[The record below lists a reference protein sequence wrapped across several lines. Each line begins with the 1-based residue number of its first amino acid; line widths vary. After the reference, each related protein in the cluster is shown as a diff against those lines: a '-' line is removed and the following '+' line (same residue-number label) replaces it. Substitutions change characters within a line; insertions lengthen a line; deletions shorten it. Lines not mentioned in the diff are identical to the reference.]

1 MKEKRDQKDDRQWNA
16 EQPKKRTL
24 YGSHPGLLPKGNRR
38 LQFWF
43 RDSLICFSRRP
54 VPLRIATAPSPALSI
69 AFGKSFG
76 RWSAIDLLSLQGS
89 TMRA

>member
-38 LQFWF
+38 LQ
-43 RDSLICFSRRP
+43 
-54 VPLRIATAPSPALSI
+54 VPLRIATAPSPALSM